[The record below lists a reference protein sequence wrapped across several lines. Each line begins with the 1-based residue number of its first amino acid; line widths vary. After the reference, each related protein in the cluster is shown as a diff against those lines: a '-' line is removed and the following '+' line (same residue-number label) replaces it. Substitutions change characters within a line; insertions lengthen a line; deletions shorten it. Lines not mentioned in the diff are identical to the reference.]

1 MFEVFGN
8 NIYLGLTASAY
19 DGVWALAL
27 ALQDAE
33 RALNRSLVSFR
44 YGDKE
49 FAKVVGEM
57 ILKQE
62 FTGMKVRVFQLNFDK
77 L

>member
-1 MFEVFGN
+1 MSEV
-8 NIYLGLTASAY
+8 LGYNVTLNDPDLTSSAY

-44 YGDKE
+44 YGDEE

-62 FTGMKVRVFQLNFDK
+62 FAGMKVN
-77 L
+77 